1 MDQNEREELA
11 RKNQRMALSVLLIVI
26 AMLGLSFASAP
37 LYDMFCRVTGFGG
50 TTQVSDTAPSP
61 DQVLERSLRIDFVTS
76 TARGMPWQFGA
87 EQRRLNVNIGQ
98 DALINFKARNPTDEP
113 ITGTAIYNVSPA
125 KAGKY
130 FHKTQCFCFDRQI
143 LTPGQTMNMPVV
155 FYVDPSF
162 DSDPDMDDVS
172 VITLSYTFF
181 KSDSDDLQNALNDLS
196 EG

>member
-1 MDQNEREELA
+1 MDQKQREELA
-11 RKNQRMALSVLLIVI
+11 KKNQRMALSVLLIVI
-26 AMLGLSFASAP
+26 GMIGLSFASVP
-37 LYDMFCRVTGFGG
+37 LYDLFCRVTGFGG
-50 TTQVSDTAPSP
+50 TTQISQAAPAP
-61 DQVLERSLRIDFVTS
+61 EEVLERSIRVDFVTS

-87 EQRRLNVNIGQ
+87 EQRRVNVNIGQ
-98 DALINFKARNPTDEP
+98 DALINFKARNPTETP

-130 FHKTQCFCFDRQI
+130 FHKTQCFCFDRQL
-143 LTPGQTMNMPVV
+143 LTPNETMNMPVV
-155 FYVDPSF
+155 FYVDPAF

-181 KSDSDDLQNALNDLS
+181 KSDSDDLQNALSNLS